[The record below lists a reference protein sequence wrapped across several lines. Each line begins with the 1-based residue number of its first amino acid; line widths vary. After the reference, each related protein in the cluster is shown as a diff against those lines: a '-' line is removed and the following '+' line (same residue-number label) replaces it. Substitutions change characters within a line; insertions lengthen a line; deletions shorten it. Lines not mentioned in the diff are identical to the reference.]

1 LTNEEMALTIQQGDN
16 TMIEPLWAQLQR
28 LVVMCA
34 GRFFNRMQGA
44 CAAAGITEE
53 DLIQTG
59 FFALL
64 DAVQSYDPSSG
75 YKLTAYLRYPLQNRF
90 NELLGLRTLKARKDP
105 LNHCASLDEPAGN
118 EGDTTLLALVTDE
131 NAHQPF
137 EAIIHSEWCL
147 QLRALEEDAI
157 SEYLTERQ
165 ATAVRGEFFEG
176 LALEA
181 IADRLGVTREQA
193 RQLRQYGLHRLRS
206 GKALRKLRIF
216 LTDEYR
222 ALGLRGT
229 GLSAFRYG
237 GSSIERA
244 VEELERRQLETGE
257 RATG

>member
-1 LTNEEMALTIQQGDN
+1 MTNEEMALIIRQGDN
-16 TMIEPLWAQLQR
+16 ATIEPRWAQLQQ
-28 LVVMCA
+28 LIVMCA

-44 CAAAGITEE
+44 CAAAGVDEE

-64 DAVQSYDPSSG
+64 DAVQAYDPASG

-90 NELLGLRTLKARKDP
+90 NELLGLRTLKARNDP
-105 LNHCASLDEPAGN
+105 LNHCASLDEPAGD
-118 EGDTTLLALVTDE
+118 EGDTTLLTLVKDE

-157 SEYLTERQ
+157 SEYLTESQ
-165 ATAVRGEFFEG
+165 AAAVRGEFFEG

-193 RQLRQYGLHRLRS
+193 RQLRQYGLHRMRS

-244 VEELERRQLETGE
+244 VETLERRQLETGE
-257 RATG
+257 RANC